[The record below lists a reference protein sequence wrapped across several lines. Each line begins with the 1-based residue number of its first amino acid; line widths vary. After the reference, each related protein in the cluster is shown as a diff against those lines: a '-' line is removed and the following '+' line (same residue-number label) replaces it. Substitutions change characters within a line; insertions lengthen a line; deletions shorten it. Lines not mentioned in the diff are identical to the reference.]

1 MCGYRE
7 VELCASTDRLIY
19 VRVQRS
25 ETNSGYREV
34 ELCAGTDRLNYVWV
48 QTG

>member
-1 MCGYRE
+1 MCGYKE

-25 ETNSGYREV
+25 KTKSGYRE
-34 ELCAGTDRLNYVWV
+34 RLNYVRV
-48 QTG
+48 QRG

>member
-1 MCGYRE
+1 MCGYKE

-25 ETNSGYREV
+25 KTKSGY
-34 ELCAGTDRLNYVWV
+34 
-48 QTG
+48 